1 MTEQNNKEQVQFITL
16 QKATRKR
23 YEDKWKTKTL
33 IKFFVLIKSMR
44 QHKPK
49 SIQITKVFNPLKSLY
64 YESQMQRAGHHILL
78 VSHFYKLLLK
88 SKKEA

>member
-1 MTEQNNKEQVQFITL
+1 MTEKNNKEQVQFITL

-23 YEDKWKTKTL
+23 YEDKQKTKTL

-64 YESQMQRAGHHILL
+64 HESQTLWRNVLDTTFFSYPTFTDYH
-78 VSHFYKLLLK
+78 
-88 SKKEA
+88 

>member
-1 MTEQNNKEQVQFITL
+1 MTEKENKEQVQFTTL
-16 QKATRKR
+16 QKATILISHCRKR
-23 YEDKWKTKTL
+23 DSYEEKRQAKTL

-64 YESQMQRAGHHILL
+64 YESQTLWRNVLNTT
-78 VSHFYKLLLK
+78 F
-88 SKKEA
+88 